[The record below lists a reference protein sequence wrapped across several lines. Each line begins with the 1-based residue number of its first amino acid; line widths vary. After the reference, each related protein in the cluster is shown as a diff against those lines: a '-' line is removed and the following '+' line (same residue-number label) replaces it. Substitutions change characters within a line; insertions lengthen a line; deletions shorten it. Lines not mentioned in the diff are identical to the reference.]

1 MVPCPDINLRC
12 PSGLFKRSQTMNN
25 KPSVGAAPMVL
36 FTFITIFPILLFVIF
51 EKFQAPLIG
60 GIGTF

>member
-1 MVPCPDINLRC
+1 
-12 PSGLFKRSQTMNN
+12 MNN
-25 KPSVGAAPMVL
+25 NQPALGAAPMVL
-36 FTFITIFPILLFVIF
+36 FTFILAFPVILFVIF

>member
-1 MVPCPDINLRC
+1 
-12 PSGLFKRSQTMNN
+12 MNN